1 MQSREPWWS
10 WILEAW
16 RGGPF
21 TGELELHLIRL
32 CMNRML
38 VFSSSFS
45 SHYEMSVFSSSF
57 SSHYEPGRS

>member
-21 TGELELHLIRL
+21 TGEHELHLIRL

-45 SHYEMSVFSSSF
+45 SHYDVSV
-57 SSHYEPGRS
+57 